1 MGVTMDTNQTQ
12 TAAGAPEVPT
22 DNPFR
27 ADAQA
32 KVAALRAM
40 AAEFPDVGDPRP
52 LTAGE
57 VTLAKKT
64 SISFLEKSALFIEA
78 SPTLGGALSDAAAV
92 REAASTELAYGGVID
107 EAAALIR
114 RVQIFILRRKLKA
127 AKVGRAL
134 YRVGKGLVTSDQG
147 DGLRPHVEEMGKTL
161 NRRRKPKR
169 PAPAPPAQAA
179 EKKA

>member
-1 MGVTMDTNQTQ
+1 MDTNQTQ
-12 TAAGAPEVPT
+12 TAAGDAPEVPT

-40 AAEFPDVGDPRP
+40 AAQFPDVGDPRP
-52 LTAGE
+52 LTKAE
-57 VTLAKKT
+57 VALARKT

-78 SPTLGGALSDAAAV
+78 SPTLGGALSDAASV

-107 EAAALIR
+107 EASSLIR
-114 RVQIFILRRKLKA
+114 RVQTFILRRKLKA

-169 PAPAPPAQAA
+169 AAPPAGPVSAA